1 MLETK
6 LRSNAK
12 GFTMLK
18 LSWPQQVLELKA
30 DLEKAKKDA
39 RTADEVEKVAK
50 QASYDLGVREM
61 GIRLA
66 EELAEICRD
75 YCKEVWAEALNQAG
89 VPAASEWRNAENIF
103 YPADIREVPA
113 TLPPPS
119 AFALTFSKQP
129 FTTQA
134 FLPPLDITKGPS
146 KASDQSQRVEVAKGK
161 RAGQDGP
168 WPEDKGKD
176 KEVKPLLKAKGT

>member
-30 DLEKAKKDA
+30 DLEKAKKAA

-75 YCKEVWAEALNQAG
+75 YCKEVWAEALN
-89 VPAASEWRNAENIF
+89 
-103 YPADIREVPA
+103 
-113 TLPPPS
+113 
-119 AFALTFSKQP
+119 
-129 FTTQA
+129 
-134 FLPPLDITKGPS
+134 
-146 KASDQSQRVEVAKGK
+146 
-161 RAGQDGP
+161 
-168 WPEDKGKD
+168 
-176 KEVKPLLKAKGT
+176 